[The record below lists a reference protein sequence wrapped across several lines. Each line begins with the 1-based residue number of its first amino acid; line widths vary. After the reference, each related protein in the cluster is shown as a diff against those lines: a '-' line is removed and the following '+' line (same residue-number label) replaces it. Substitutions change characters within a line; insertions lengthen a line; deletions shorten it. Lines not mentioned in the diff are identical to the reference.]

1 MRRAKTITMR
11 ANTNLGTML
20 TSNCKRDGSH
30 GEEPI
35 QQQLDNLK
43 AVIQSHAIPATCV
56 QRFSAETIKNCI
68 AVYNGIDHDGNG
80 FATDTEVLKN
90 YYELRAALGLTD
102 AKCNLAKAAKKL
114 TEMDFSGDGT
124 LDLREF
130 LHFATYVA
138 DSDEDELLK
147 LSGTFATTTTAHG
160 LGRVVNET
168 STARRM

>member
-1 MRRAKTITMR
+1 ME
-11 ANTNLGTML
+11 NL
-20 TSNCKRDGSH
+20 NQH
-30 GEEPI
+30 GPHSTYGLLR
-35 QQQLDNLK
+35 Q
-43 AVIQSHAIPATCV
+43 CV
-56 QRFSAETIKNCI
+56 QQFSAETIKNCI

-80 FATDTEVLKN
+80 FATDAEVLRK
-90 YYELRAALGLTD
+90 YYELRAALGLSD
-102 AKCNLAKAAKKL
+102 AKCNLTKAAKKL

-147 LSGTFATTTTAHG
+147 LSETFATTTTAHG